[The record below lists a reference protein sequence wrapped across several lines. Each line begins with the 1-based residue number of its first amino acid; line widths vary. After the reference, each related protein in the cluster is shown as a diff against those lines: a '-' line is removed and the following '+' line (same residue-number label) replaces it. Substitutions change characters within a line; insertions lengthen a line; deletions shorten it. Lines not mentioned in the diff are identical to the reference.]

1 MMHRMSLTDF
11 CIQLGLY
18 DAEFTRTPT
27 YDALQISR
35 LGGESLEDA
44 WRQLSTNP
52 TYDPCRTKATT
63 LRSPTLKYI
72 HFILSHTLTRR
83 NDSIGVISCGDFNFL
98 LNMIDGFY
106 LHLGYEVAVS
116 ILHQGTDPRIGA
128 LFVGPYITHL
138 IRCMGILKGADR
150 LRVVGGVGAMTLET
164 LSSMG
169 MLQRRQ
175 PTNSSSVAASDL
187 PATDAAV
194 LTPPPIA
201 TTPQ

>member
-1 MMHRMSLTDF
+1 MSSLKVQFQAFGMMHRMSLTDF

-106 LHLGYEVAVS
+106 HIWGMRSQYLSCTRGP
-116 ILHQGTDPRIGA
+116 ILASEPSLSA
-128 LFVGPYITHL
+128 LILL
-138 IRCMGILKGADR
+138 I
-150 LRVVGGVGAMTLET
+150 
-164 LSSMG
+164 
-169 MLQRRQ
+169 
-175 PTNSSSVAASDL
+175 
-187 PATDAAV
+187 
-194 LTPPPIA
+194 
-201 TTPQ
+201 